1 MTEKDESFGPGA
13 VAYMPIG
20 ERSARDRPQ
29 GMLTYADREYLLGET
44 EPETAAAERKKRER
58 IRRRVRHGIIDFG
71 LAAQLAWDDQQLI
84 FDDLVDDTGT
94 IADEALYEGL
104 VEMFEFMLRNMTVQ
118 GASFDRLLRLCL
130 QRSLGVYYLW
140 FEGVL
145 VEVNIKHEVGVDT
158 KNAIPLSEV
167 DEQIESVDDIPT
179 AALLALEEYGIT
191 SLKELRRLSTQI
203 EQGGGIG
210 SFPGRWGEGE

>member
-1 MTEKDESFGPGA
+1 MSEEESRRLGA
-13 VAYMPIG
+13 TGYRPYG

-84 FDDLVDDTGT
+84 FGDLVDEHGD
-94 IADEALYEGL
+94 IADRMLYDGL

-118 GASFDRLLRLCL
+118 GAPFERLLRLGL
-130 QRSLGVYYLW
+130 ERSLGVYYLW
-140 FEGVL
+140 YEGLL
-145 VEVNIKHEVGVDT
+145 VDVDIEYRVGVDIDE
-158 KNAIPLSEV
+158 AIPLAETKSRVET
-167 DEQIESVDDIPT
+167 VDDLPT

-191 SLKELRRLSTQI
+191 SVSELHALGTGAGQ
-203 EQGGGIG
+203 EEDTDL
-210 SFPGRWGEGE
+210 PGRWARE

>member
-1 MTEKDESFGPGA
+1 MSEEESRRLGA
-13 VAYMPIG
+13 TGYRPYG

-58 IRRRVRHGIIDFG
+58 IRRRVRHGILDFG

-84 FDDLVDDTGT
+84 FGNLVDEHGD
-94 IADEALYEGL
+94 IADRMLYDGL

-118 GASFDRLLRLCL
+118 GAPFERLLRLGL
-130 QRSLGVYYLW
+130 ERSLGVYYLW
-140 FEGVL
+140 YEGLL
-145 VEVNIKHEVGVDT
+145 VDVDIEYRVGVDVDG
-158 KNAIPLSEV
+158 AIPLAETKSRVET
-167 DEQIESVDDIPT
+167 VDDLPT

-191 SLKELRRLSTQI
+191 SVSELHALGTGARQEEDTDL
-203 EQGGGIG
+203 
-210 SFPGRWGEGE
+210 PGRWARE